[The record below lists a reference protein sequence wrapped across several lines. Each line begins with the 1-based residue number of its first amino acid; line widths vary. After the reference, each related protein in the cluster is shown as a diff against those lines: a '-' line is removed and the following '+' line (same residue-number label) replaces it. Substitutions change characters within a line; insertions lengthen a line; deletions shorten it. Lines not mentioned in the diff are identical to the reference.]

1 MKKSLLLI
9 LTLIFAI
16 TANAQIK
23 YGVKAGVNLSQNTVS
38 TLTFDDGCYYDGKAY
53 DFLTGFHISGHVNF
67 SLGKYFGIQPE
78 LSFSTQGG
86 KYKSQFYL
94 KEYHTGD
101 DFYLPPIDNNTY
113 TKNYH
118 YINLPVL
125 FEVKPFTNF
134 SIFAGPQIGFNVYND
149 TDWNVNVCDFAIA
162 TGLQYA
168 IAGKFLISAR
178 YNIGLTKTI
187 SDSRQWHSIAPMDH
201 YSAKLTGG
209 ANRVL
214 QFSVGY
220 QF

>member
-67 SLGKYFGIQPE
+67 SVGKYFGIQPE
-78 LSFSTQGG
+78 LSFSMQGG
-86 KYKSQFYL
+86 KYKTYYYPSHVY
-94 KEYHTGD
+94 
-101 DFYLPPIDNNTY
+101 PPDPIYMYTDNTIY
-113 TKNYH
+113 SRKYH

>member
-1 MKKSLLLI
+1 MKKLLLLI
-9 LTLIFAI
+9 LTLIFTI

-38 TLTFDDGCYYDGKAY
+38 TLTFDDGCYHEWESHN
-53 DFLTGFHISGHVNF
+53 FLTGFHISGHVNF

-94 KEYHTGD
+94 KEYHG
-101 DFYLPPIDNNTY
+101 FYLPLIENNTIY
-113 TKNYH
+113 TNNYH

-134 SIFAGPQIGFNVYND
+134 SVFAGPQIGFNVYND
-149 TDWNVNVCDFAIA
+149 TDWNVNTCDFAIA

-178 YNIGLTKTI
+178 YNIGLTKTT
-187 SDSRQWHSIAPMDH
+187 SDSRQWYSIAPMEH
-201 YSAKLTGG
+201 FNAKITGG